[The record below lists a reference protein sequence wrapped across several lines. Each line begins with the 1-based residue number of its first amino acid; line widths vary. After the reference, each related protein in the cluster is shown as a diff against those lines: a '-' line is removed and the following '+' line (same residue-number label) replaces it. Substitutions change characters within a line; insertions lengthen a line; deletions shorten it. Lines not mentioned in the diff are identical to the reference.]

1 MCEHET
7 SPIHSSPDFPMIF
20 VLAAVVLLAQDTVSY
35 AKPELWLCR
44 PGRRD
49 ACAIDLSATVVQ
61 ADGSR
66 KRQPWAPAKHPAI
79 DCFYIYPTVSRDTS
93 EHSDMTP
100 GEEERDVIRQQ
111 FARFASVCRPFAP
124 MYRQVTLRGLNKMLT
139 GGGAGA
145 LSKGIGYDDV
155 AAAWAHYL
163 ARDNKGRGV
172 VLIGHSQG
180 AMILDELIRR
190 EIDGKPVQARI
201 VSALLMGAN
210 IAVPKGKDV
219 GGAFQSMPL
228 CRRDGQTGCVISF
241 VSFRSTLPPS
251 ARALFGRVAAEGMEA
266 ACTNPASLHGGT
278 GALQSYFSTT
288 GSVFEGTAAKPFR
301 WVQDAPPFDT
311 PFVAVPGLLTAECV
325 SDANGS
331 RLVVTVH
338 PDPADP
344 RADDIPGDIGAGTAA
359 QAQWGLH
366 LVDMSM
372 SMGNLIG
379 IVSRQSAA
387 YRSSHKH

>member
-1 MCEHET
+1 M
-7 SPIHSSPDFPMIF
+7 MF
-20 VLAAVVLLAQDTVSY
+20 VLTAFVLLAQDTVSY
-35 AKPELWLCR
+35 AKPDAWLCR
-44 PGRRD
+44 PGRPD
-49 ACAIDLSATVVQ
+49 ACAVDLSATIVQ

-66 KRQPWAPAKHPAI
+66 KRQPWAPAKNPAI
-79 DCFYIYPTVSRDTS
+79 DCFYVYPTVSRDTS
-93 EHSDMTP
+93 AHSDLTP
-100 GEEERDVIRQQ
+100 GEEERDVVRQQ
-111 FARFASVCRPFAP
+111 FARFASACRPFAP
-124 MYRQVTLRGLNKMLT
+124 MYRQITLRGLNKLLT
-139 GGGAGA
+139 GGGGVGA
-145 LSKGIGYDDV
+145 LSKGTGYDDV

-163 ARDNKGRGV
+163 ANDNKGRGV

-190 EIDGKPVQARI
+190 EIDGKPAQARI

-241 VSFRSTLPPS
+241 ASFRSTLPPS
-251 ARALFGRVAAEGMEA
+251 ARSLFGRVAGEGMEA
-266 ACTNPASLHGGT
+266 ACTNPASLVGGS
-278 GALQSYFSTT
+278 GGLHSYFSTT
-288 GSVFEGTAAKPFR
+288 GSLFEGTAAKPFR
-301 WVQDAPPFDT
+301 WVQDAAPFET

-331 RLVVTVH
+331 RLVVNVH

-344 RADDIPGDIGAGTAA
+344 RADDIPGDIGAGTPA

-366 LVDMSM
+366 LVDLSM
-372 SMGNLIG
+372 SMGNLIE
-379 IVSRQSAA
+379 IVTRQSAA
-387 YRSSHKH
+387 YRAGNKP